1 MKSDGLYNYTFS
13 VTNLL
18 YEQGK
23 KRVVEITENGKC
35 IELNSK
41 TGQEIP
47 IQVNTIIVSFA
58 RRVSV
63 LNIQYSLYVA

>member
-1 MKSDGLYNYTFS
+1 MKADKLYNYVFS

-18 YEQGK
+18 YERGK

-47 IQVNTIIVSFA
+47 VQVNTIIASFA
-58 RRVSV
+58 RGVSI
-63 LNIQYSLYVA
+63 L